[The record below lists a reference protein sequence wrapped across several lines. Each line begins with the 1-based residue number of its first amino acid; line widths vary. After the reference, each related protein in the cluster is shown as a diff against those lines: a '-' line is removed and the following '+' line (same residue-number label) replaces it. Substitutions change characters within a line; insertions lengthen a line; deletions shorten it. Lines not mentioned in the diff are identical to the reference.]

1 MAQQFGHIFKP
12 LQLKHGATLRNR
24 IVMGT
29 CVQPPSVKPLRIM
42 NDASSPVVEAGVVC
56 TVI

>member
-1 MAQQFGHIFKP
+1 MAQQFGHVFKP

-29 CVQPPSVKPLRIM
+29 CIARLFVYRACL
-42 NDASSPVVEAGVVC
+42 NSPRNVDSLVEGAAVR
-56 TVI
+56 